1 MHRLAALAPAL
12 GPSWEGPSVLGD
24 TGVSLVTQTH
34 TTGTSLEGW
43 PLVEALT

>member
-1 MHRLAALAPAL
+1 MHGLAALAPAL

-34 TTGTSLEGW
+34 TTGVHELGRVA
-43 PLVEALT
+43 PG